1 MKLKN
6 NGAEFFIPDN
16 KPVEE
21 AINRTTHMAI
31 SAHQDDIE
39 FMAYDGILRCFG
51 SSKEWFY
58 AVVVTNGAGSP
69 RSGLYADYTDEK
81 MQEIRKSEQKK
92 AAFVGEY
99 GAVSLLNYPSSVV
112 KDPKNDDVVE
122 ELKALITTA
131 NPKVI
136 YTHNL
141 ADKHETHV
149 SVVGKVIRAIRELPE
164 NLRPEALYGCEVWR
178 NLDWVNDDEKV
189 VFDVSE
195 HSNIAASINEVFDSQ
210 IAGGKR
216 YDLAVAGRRLANA
229 TFSASHGVDTSTALI
244 YGMDLTPLIK
254 DVNLDINEFVQ
265 GYINRFGKDVADK
278 LMKYI

>member
-1 MKLKN
+1 MRLKN
-6 NGAEFFIPDN
+6 SGAEFFIPDN
-16 KPVEE
+16 KPIED
-21 AINRTTHMAI
+21 AIKRTTHMAI

-39 FMAYDGILRCFG
+39 FMAYDGILKCFG
-51 SSKEWFY
+51 SNEDWFY

-81 MQEIRKSEQKK
+81 MQEIRKMEQKK

-99 GAVSLLNYPSSVV
+99 GALSLLNYPSAEV
-112 KDPKNDDVVE
+112 KDRTNDDIVA
-122 ELKALITTA
+122 ELKELITAA

-141 ADKHETHV
+141 ADKHVTHV
-149 SVVGKVIRAIRELPE
+149 SVVCRVIRAIRELPE
-164 NLRPEALYGCEVWR
+164 NLRPESLYGCEVWR
-178 NLDWVNDDEKV
+178 NLDWINDDEKV
-189 VFDVSE
+189 AFDVSE

-229 TFSASHGVDTSTALI
+229 TFSASHGVDTSSALI
-244 YGMDLTPLIK
+244 YGMNLTPLIK

-265 GYINRFGKDVADK
+265 GYINRFGNDVADK
-278 LMKYI
+278 LKKFI

>member
-1 MKLKN
+1 
-6 NGAEFFIPDN
+6 
-16 KPVEE
+16 
-21 AINRTTHMAI
+21 
-31 SAHQDDIE
+31 
-39 FMAYDGILRCFG
+39 MAYDGILKCFG
-51 SSKEWFY
+51 SDIEWFY

-99 GAVSLLNYPSSVV
+99 GALSLLDYPSAVV
-112 KDPKNDDVVE
+112 KDQKNDSIVA
-122 ELKALITTA
+122 ELKALITAA

-149 SVVGKVIRAIRELPE
+149 SVVGKVIQAIRELPE

-189 VFDVSE
+189 VFDVSA
-195 HSNIAASINEVFDSQ
+195 HSNIAAALNEVFDSQ

-216 YDLAVAGRRLANA
+216 YDLAVAGRRLSNA
-229 TFSASHGVDTSTALI
+229 TFSASHGVDTSTALS

-254 DVNLDINEFVQ
+254 DVKLDINEFVQ
-265 GYINRFGKDVADK
+265 GYINRFSNDVANNLK
-278 LMKYI
+278 KYL